1 MRYLLVTAVSML
13 AASASV
19 SSAEETKQR
28 SAIQVK
34 SFVEKAAALVKQ
46 EGTKAFAEFNKKDS
60 KWFHGNTYVFV
71 ENLKGECLCLP
82 AMPSFVGKNLLD
94 FKDAD
99 GKEVIKLEIAKAKS
113 EKAGGW
119 IHYRWPK
126 PGEEKPSW
134 KSSYV
139 KLVKGPKGKEYIVGS
154 GLYAKKTEKEFLV
167 DTVDHA
173 AALVAK
179 KGKDAFTAL
188 RDKKGPFRYANVYI
202 YIIDMN
208 DGTALVNAAFPKFE
222 GTNRLDAKDANG
234 KLIVRDT
241 IAMLRKNETGWI
253 NYMWPKPGETN
264 PSKKMSYVRR
274 VKIDG
279 KLAYIG
285 AGMYLD

>member
-1 MRYLLVTAVSML
+1 MRCLMVMVVSMS
-13 AASASV
+13 AAVPSAL
-19 SSAEETKQR
+19 SAEEAKQR
-28 SAIQVK
+28 SAKQVK
-34 SFVEKAAALVKQ
+34 SFVEKAAALVEQ
-46 EGTKAFAEFNKKDS
+46 EGPKAFAQFNKKDS

-71 ENLKGECLCLP
+71 DSPKGEFLCYP
-82 AMPSFVGKNLLD
+82 AMPSSVGKNMVD

-99 GKEVIKLEIAKAKS
+99 GREVFKLEVAKVTS

-139 KLVKGPKGKEYIVGS
+139 KLAKGPKGKEYIVGS

-179 KGKDAFTAL
+179 KGKDAFSAL
-188 RDKKGPFRYANVYI
+188 RDKKGPFRYANVYT
-202 YIIDMN
+202 YITDMN
-208 DGTALVNAAFPKFE
+208 DGTALVNAAFPKLE
-222 GTNRLDAKDANG
+222 GTNMLDLKDANG
-234 KLIVRDT
+234 KPLIRDT
-241 IAMLRKNETGWI
+241 IAMLKKNETGWI
-253 NYMWPKPGETN
+253 TYMWPKPGKN
-264 PSKKMSYVRR
+264 KPSKKMSYVRR

-279 KLAYIG
+279 KMAYIG

>member
-1 MRYLLVTAVSML
+1 MRYLLVTAVLML

-19 SSAEETKQR
+19 SGAEEAKQR
-28 SAIQVK
+28 SAKQVE
-34 SFVEKAAALVKQ
+34 SFVEKAAALVEQ
-46 EGTKAFAEFNKKDS
+46 EGAKAFAEFNKKDS
-60 KWFHGNTYVFV
+60 KWFQGNTYVFV
-71 ENLKGECLCLP
+71 DSRKGEFLCYP
-82 AMPSFVGKNLLD
+82 PMPSKVGTNIVD
-94 FKDAD
+94 FKDTD
-99 GKEVIKLEIAKAKS
+99 GREVFKLELAKVTS
-113 EKAGGW
+113 DKAGGW

-134 KSSYV
+134 KRSYV
-139 KLVKGPKGKEYIVGS
+139 KLVKGPEGKEYIVGS

-179 KGKDAFTAL
+179 EGKDAFPTL
-188 RDKKGPFRYANVYI
+188 RDKKGPFRYANVYV
-202 YIIDMN
+202 YITDMN
-208 DGTALVNAAFPKFE
+208 DGTALVNAAFPKME
-222 GTNRLDAKDANG
+222 GTNMLGLKDANG
-234 KLIVRDT
+234 KPLVKDT
-241 IAMLRKNETGWI
+241 IEMLKKNETGWI
-253 NYMWPKPGETN
+253 NYMWPKPGETK

>member
-1 MRYLLVTAVSML
+1 MRWLMVTVVSML
-13 AASASV
+13 AAVPFV
-19 SSAEETKQR
+19 SSAEDATQSNAK
-28 SAIQVK
+28 QVK

-46 EGTKAFAEFNKKDS
+46 EGAKAFAQFNKKDS

-71 ENLKGECLCLP
+71 DNPKGECLCYP
-82 AMPSFVGKNLLD
+82 AKPSWVGKNILD

-99 GKEVIKLEIAKAKS
+99 GKEVIKLEVAKATS

-179 KGKDAFTAL
+179 KGKDAFPAL

-202 YIIDMN
+202 YITDMN
-208 DGTALVNAAFPKFE
+208 DGTALVNAAFPKME
-222 GTNRLDAKDANG
+222 GTNMLGIKDANG
-234 KLIVRDT
+234 KPLVKDT
-241 IAMLRKNETGWI
+241 IEMLKKNETGWI
-253 NYMWPKPGETN
+253 NYMWPKPGETR

>member
-1 MRYLLVTAVSML
+1 MRWLLIVSML

-19 SSAEETKQR
+19 SGAEEAKQR
-28 SAIQVK
+28 SAKQVK
-34 SFVEKAAALVKQ
+34 SFVENAAALVKQ
-46 EGTKAFAEFNKKDS
+46 EGAKAFAQFNKKDS

-71 ENLKGECLCLP
+71 DNLKGEFLCYP
-82 AMPSFVGKNLLD
+82 AKPSFVGKNMLD

-99 GKEVIKLEIAKAKS
+99 GREVIKLEIATATS

-119 IHYRWPK
+119 MHYRWPK

-139 KLVKGPKGKEYIVGS
+139 MLVKGPEGKEYVVGS
-154 GLYAKKTEKEFLV
+154 GLYSKKTEKEFLV

-179 KGKDAFTAL
+179 KGKDAFPTL

-202 YIIDMN
+202 YITDMN
-208 DGTALVNAAFPKFE
+208 GTALVNAAFPKME
-222 GTNRLDAKDANG
+222 STNLLGIKDANG
-234 KLIVRDT
+234 KPIVKDT
-241 IAMLRKNETGWI
+241 IEMLKKNETGWI
-253 NYMWPKPGETN
+253 NYMWPKPGETS

-274 VKIDG
+274 IKVDG